1 MSGHASTVPVAHEL
15 ARSSIPPQDDA
26 YGREVAD
33 GLLTPTHAAAF
44 LQISDE
50 QLAELQRGPDR
61 VPFLLVAGEP
71 RFRRRPWLATEP
83 EQ

>member
-1 MSGHASTVPVAHEL
+1 M
-15 ARSSIPPQDDA
+15 
-26 YGREVAD
+26 AD
-33 GLLTPTHAAAF
+33 GLLTPTDAAAF